1 MAEAKNYKSKIV
13 SGFKNIHVAKINED
27 GTFTTPVQILGAKK
41 VESTYEVS
49 EDITYADDIA
59 VDNDIS
65 VSTGNGKIS
74 MLGLTMDEKVLFF
87 GGENMSGGWA
97 LSPDAQ
103 MPNVA
108 ILFEQQKR
116 DGGKILNVIYNAQ
129 FKPIGINATT
139 IEEKKEKEVVELEF
153 TSLPAIASV
162 DDKNYFFYVVD
173 TKDKNVSQEM
183 IENWYKTVQ
192 VPKKTVE
199 NTPNIPE

>member
-65 VSTGNGKIS
+65 VSTGNGKVS

-116 DGGKILNVIYNAQ
+116 DGGKILSVIYNAQ

-183 IENWYKTVQ
+183 IENWYKTIQ
-192 VPKKTVE
+192 VPKKTAAE
-199 NTPNIPE
+199 NTPEA